1 MNKKK
6 IYYSL
11 IIVYLLVVFIYATY
25 LLFLGAY
32 SYSQVALMTL
42 SWPFALVIL
51 IFLIIGGPMN

>member
-32 SYSQVALMTL
+32 SQVALMTL

-51 IFLIIGGPMN
+51 IFLIIGGPMH